1 MQNASLAT
9 LARST
14 KAFVAIWQLPMTED
28 VAQSNPVSAQ
38 YATLRHALLNHGL
51 YRDITTRENLGI
63 FMEHHVYAVW
73 DFMSLVKS
81 LQHAVAPAASP
92 WVPPT
97 NPRLANFVNQLVL
110 DEESDGALTVDAGT
124 THASH
129 FEGYLLAMAEAGAD
143 VRPVRTFVSAAGS
156 GGIKAALKLPGIP
169 VPARRF
175 MRFTFDVIE
184 CGEVHLLTAVL
195 AYGRE
200 DLVPRLFQSIQS
212 GLGIGPESSPN
223 LHAYLERHTRLD
235 ADKHGPLAI
244 QLLNELCDGSAQ
256 KRAGAVDLAEK
267 ALAARLEFWNGIQA
281 ALVHPRGPGL
291 AG

>member
-1 MQNASLAT
+1 
-9 LARST
+9 
-14 KAFVAIWQLPMTED
+14 MTEQAD
-28 VAQSNPVSAQ
+28 RPKPVSSR
-38 YATLRHALLNHGL
+38 YTTLRHKLLSHDL
-51 YRDITTRENLGI
+51 YHSITTRENLGI

-81 LQHAVAPAASP
+81 LQNAIAPARSP
-92 WVPPT
+92 WLPPK

-110 DEESDGALTVDAGT
+110 DEESDGALTPDATT

-129 FEGYLLAMAEAGAD
+129 FEGYLLAMAEVGAD
-143 VRPVRTFVSAAGS
+143 ILPVKTFVSVAGS
-156 GGIKAALKLPGIP
+156 EGIEAALELVGLP

-184 CGEVHLLTAVL
+184 HGEVHLSTAVL

-212 GLGIGPESSPN
+212 HLDIGPESSPS

-235 ADKHGPLAI
+235 ADTHGPLAI
-244 QLLNELCDGSAQ
+244 QLLNELCDGSVQ
-256 KRAGAVDLAEK
+256 KQAAAVDMAEK
-267 ALAARLEFWNGIQA
+267 ALAARLEFWDGIQG
-281 ALVHPRGPGL
+281 ALRHQREQGPVD
-291 AG
+291 

>member
-1 MQNASLAT
+1 M
-9 LARST
+9 
-14 KAFVAIWQLPMTED
+14 IED
-28 VAQSNPVSAQ
+28 IAQSEQVSPQ
-38 YATLRHALLNHGL
+38 YTTLRHKLLTHDL
-51 YRDITTRENLGI
+51 YRSITSCENLRL

-81 LQHAVAPAASP
+81 LQNAIAPATSP
-92 WVPPT
+92 WVPPK

-110 DEESDGALTVDAGT
+110 DEESDGALTLDAGT

-129 FEGYLLAMAEAGAD
+129 FEGYLLAMTEAGAD
-143 VRPVRTFVSAAGS
+143 VQPVRTFVSVAS
-156 GGIKAALKLPGIP
+156 SEGIEAALDLQDIP
-169 VPARRF
+169 APARRF
-175 MRFTFDVIE
+175 IQFTFDVIE

-212 GLGIGPESSPN
+212 CLDIGPESSPN
-223 LHAYLERHTRLD
+223 LHAYLERHTQLD

-244 QLLNELCDGSAQ
+244 QLLNELCEGSPQ
-256 KRAGAVDLAEK
+256 KRAAAVDLAEK

-281 ALVHPRGPGL
+281 ALVH
-291 AG
+291 